1 MMDFKNIPKLSGV
14 YLMRDV
20 KGDIVYIGK
29 AKNLNHRIKSYF
41 LGTKD
46 FRPITAMFF
55 TIKEIDYIICNT
67 EQEALFLEQKLI
79 ANLQPKYNIFW
90 KDNKTYPFL
99 EITYSDKFPKV
110 NFYRKTEA
118 RNFNKKNKYFGPY
131 PNSRNLKH
139 LIRWATKFFHIRQ
152 CNFDSKNFTYKND
165 LEKKKYESCVYY
177 QTKQCFAPC
186 LNKISKK
193 SYRVNIDNLILFL
206 RGQWKKLIERLRKQ
220 MVIYA
225 KKKDFEKAIILREII
240 RYVTNVQNR
249 VVTRKIDEKSLVFN
263 TISKISLLKKIQTKL
278 CLKFL
283 PVIIEAVDI
292 STFAGTN
299 SVGAVVRFVNGTPD
313 KNSYRRYKIKT
324 VFKQNDFGMLQEI
337 VFRRYFRLLSEKK
350 QMPQLL
356 LIDGG
361 KGQLNVVK
369 EVVQKL
375 GFLDKI
381 DLIALSK
388 SNNDEVHLLDTEQPV
403 KLSNLEEDNLLR
415 YIRDEAHR
423 FAISYHKKLASKALF
438 KD

>member
-1 MMDFKNIPKLSGV
+1 MIDFKNIPKLPGV

-29 AKNLNHRIKSYF
+29 AKNLNNRIKSYF
-41 LGTKD
+41 LDAKD
-46 FRPITAMFF
+46 VRPITTMFF
-55 TIKEIDYIICNT
+55 NIKEIDYVICNT
-67 EQEALFLEQKLI
+67 EQDALFLEQKLI
-79 ANLQPKYNIFW
+79 TNLQPKYNIFW
-90 KDNKTYPFL
+90 KDNKSYPFL

-110 NFYRKTEA
+110 NFYRNSK
-118 RNFNKKNKYFGPY
+118 NQSFHKKNKYFGPY
-131 PNSRNLKH
+131 PSSRILGY
-139 LIRWATKFFHIRQ
+139 LINWARKFFHIRQ
-152 CNFDSKNFTYKND
+152 CNFDSNNFPYKDD

-193 SYRVNIDNLILFL
+193 NYRVNIDNLILFL
-206 RGQWKKLIERLRKQ
+206 RGQWKKLVEVLKKQ
-220 MVIYA
+220 MMIFSER
-225 KKKDFEKAIILREII
+225 KDFEKAIILREII
-240 RYVTNVQNR
+240 KYVTNIQNR
-249 VVTRKIDEKSLVFN
+249 MITRRIDEKSLVFH
-263 TISKISLLKKIQTKL
+263 TISKIDVLKKLQSKF

-299 SVGAVVRFVNGTPD
+299 SVGSVVRFVNGEPD

-324 VFKQNDFGMLQEI
+324 IFGQNDFAMLQEV

-350 QMPQLL
+350 QLPQLL

-361 KGQLNVVK
+361 KGQLNVVR
-369 EVVQKL
+369 ETIEKL

-381 DLIALSK
+381 DLVALSK
-388 SNNDEVHLLDTEQPV
+388 SNEDEIHLLNIKHSV
-403 KLSNLEEDNLLR
+403 KLNNSEEDNLLR
-415 YIRDEAHR
+415 YVRDEAHR
-423 FAISYHKKLASKALF
+423 FAVSYHKKLASKTLF